1 MKFIFNISCTNT
13 HNQNKYILT
22 KKNKQ
27 KTIIISNFKFYTK
40 YKRKKKKKTLFVEK
54 NIKLYLLNKPLTLW
68 TASTSNPAMNM
79 VMTDAM

>member
-40 YKRKKKKKTLFVEK
+40 YKRKKKKKP
-54 NIKLYLLNKPLTLW
+54 YL
-68 TASTSNPAMNM
+68 
-79 VMTDAM
+79 

>member
-40 YKRKKKKKTLFVEK
+40 YKRKKKKNPICREK
-54 NIKLYLLNKPLTLW
+54 YKIIFAKQTFDIMDSKY
-68 TASTSNPAMNM
+68 
-79 VMTDAM
+79 